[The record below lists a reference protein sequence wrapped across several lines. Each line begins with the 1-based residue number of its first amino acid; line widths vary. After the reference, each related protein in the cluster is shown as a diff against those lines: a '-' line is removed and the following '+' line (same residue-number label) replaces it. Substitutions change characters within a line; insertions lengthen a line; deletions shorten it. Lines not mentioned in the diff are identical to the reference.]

1 MKKSEINFQIEL
13 DESNLPKAIKWD
25 ASDKEGEG
33 LESTKSISLNVWD
46 NLNHSTLRID
56 LWTDE
61 MSVVEMKRFYID
73 ILGGMAQTILNSTG
87 DEYMSEEIKDLCD
100 RLVKHVNE
108 ENKKSDKREQWF
120 SVGFPMS
127 WSHTKQLTHTKKK
140 LVILFFKKNTRQ
152 SLRYNFCALKGVCA
166 N

>member
-1 MKKSEINFQIEL
+1 MKKSQINFQIEL
-13 DESNLPKAIKWD
+13 DEANLPKTIQWD

-33 LESTKSISLNVWD
+33 LEATKSISLNVWD

-108 ENKKSDKREQWF
+108 ENKK
-120 SVGFPMS
+120 G
-127 WSHTKQLTHTKKK
+127 L
-140 LVILFFKKNTRQ
+140 
-152 SLRYNFCALKGVCA
+152 
-166 N
+166 

>member
-1 MKKSEINFQIEL
+1 MKKSEIKFQIEL
-13 DESNLPKAIKWD
+13 DGTNLPKTIHWD

-33 LESTKSISLNVWD
+33 VEATKSISLNVWD

-87 DEYMSEEIKDLCD
+87 DEYMSEEIKGLCD
-100 RLVKHVNE
+100 RLVKHVNV
-108 ENKKSDKREQWF
+108 ENKKN
-120 SVGFPMS
+120 
-127 WSHTKQLTHTKKK
+127 L
-140 LVILFFKKNTRQ
+140 
-152 SLRYNFCALKGVCA
+152 
-166 N
+166 

>member
-1 MKKSEINFQIEL
+1 MKKSEINFEIEL
-13 DESNLPKAIKWD
+13 DEANLPKVIRWD

-33 LESTKSISLNVWD
+33 SDSTKSISLNVWD

-87 DEYMSEEIKDLCD
+87 DEYMAEEIKDLCD

-108 ENKKSDKREQWF
+108 ENK
-120 SVGFPMS
+120 
-127 WSHTKQLTHTKKK
+127 
-140 LVILFFKKNTRQ
+140 N
-152 SLRYNFCALKGVCA
+152 SL
-166 N
+166 

>member
-1 MKKSEINFQIEL
+1 MKKSTIKFEIEL
-13 DESNLPKAIKWD
+13 DDKNLPKNIQWD

-56 LWTDE
+56 LWTEE

-87 DEYMSEEIKDLCD
+87 DEYMSEEIKELCD
-100 RLVKHVNE
+100 RLVNHVNE
-108 ENKKSDKREQWF
+108 ENKK
-120 SVGFPMS
+120 
-127 WSHTKQLTHTKKK
+127 TK
-140 LVILFFKKNTRQ
+140 
-152 SLRYNFCALKGVCA
+152 
-166 N
+166 

>member
-1 MKKSEINFQIEL
+1 MYPGL
-13 DESNLPKAIKWD
+13 DCFKTIHWD

-33 LESTKSISLNVWD
+33 LEATKSISLNVWD

-108 ENKKSDKREQWF
+108 ENKKS
-120 SVGFPMS
+120 
-127 WSHTKQLTHTKKK
+127 L
-140 LVILFFKKNTRQ
+140 
-152 SLRYNFCALKGVCA
+152 
-166 N
+166 

>member
-1 MKKSEINFQIEL
+1 MKKSTIKFEIEL
-13 DESNLPKAIKWD
+13 DDKNLPKNIQWD

-56 LWTDE
+56 LWTEE

-87 DEYMSEEIKDLCD
+87 DEYMSEEMKELCD
-100 RLVKHVNE
+100 RLVNHVNE
-108 ENKKSDKREQWF
+108 ENKK
-120 SVGFPMS
+120 
-127 WSHTKQLTHTKKK
+127 TK
-140 LVILFFKKNTRQ
+140 
-152 SLRYNFCALKGVCA
+152 
-166 N
+166 